1 MDVCVCVCV
10 CVCLSLS
17 VYRSFHPCAVHPSV
31 YTCIYLPTITH
42 PSIYPSM
49 HLFIHHLVILVGLA
63 WWLRR
68 QRIRL

>member
-1 MDVCVCVCV
+1 MGVCVCV
-10 CVCLSLS
+10 S
-17 VYRSFHPCAVHPSV
+17 VYPYLCIDLSILLLFIHPCTHASISPP
-31 YTCIYLPTITH
+31 IIH

-68 QRIRL
+68 